1 MLSLFDFNI
10 YYNFIL
16 NEFASNLSEISLMKW
31 DQSFT
36 KKFTIM
42 NHTKLLRNLKKE
54 LIKYPIKRNKEN

>member
-1 MLSLFDFNI
+1 MLSLIDFKN
-10 YYNFIL
+10 YYNFII
-16 NEFASNLSEISLMKW
+16 NKFASNLSEICLMKW